1 MGIHDILDV
10 VSLNLAA
17 VGGITFEAF
26 EAIPYKPLS
35 DVPDASYTILHFSTT
50 DKFPVNKEQRPA
62 ANANQILHETC
73 QKAFGSTGALKFEY
87 LNEETDENKQCILTI
102 TRPNGSMRSY
112 QSDANFTRK
121 AEAKAQV
128 CERAIEHDA
137 VKFIVEGESKISGHL
152 TLLEN
157 EGKVDEGVLVPDPGV
172 KALDDWCEENKLLVR
187 WYDVIAKDGELHG
200 AVLRILATSHS
211 FRVYSTAALYK
222 DVTEAKA
229 ACAAVAISQG
239 ALKFTGE
246 TSFPA
251 APPVGRMT
259 LQEFYDL
266 LPRPLPEPSLAKQSV
281 SEVQAVGWL
290 NQTVQS
296 TRGSQLQAEY
306 LPFTEN
312 SLSGCLLRIDRPNPK
327 ECKSYIVD
335 ARFNKRGDAKTA
347 VALVAMSQ
355 GVGEWLKKVARD
367 VNEITQ
373 EMKRI
378 KDSFLP
384 KLNKECQTSN
394 GEQPTFEYRNQRDGK
409 FNLSFCLA
417 SWSCTLTVNLS
428 PTKGQRDLREFSVPT
443 QYRNQSDAKVAV
455 CCKAASENLI
465 ELLRFRREP
474 SLPQYLE
481 AKKRKQ
487 QDDDVESSS
496 KRQKVQAQ
504 PSNDNKRPKMQNA
517 NLPARPQGHFM
528 YPPPRYPRYMAP
540 SSPPSS
546 NPPSFT
552 PYVPLQR
559 PYGAPPP
566 NHRP

>member
-1 MGIHDILDV
+1 MGIYDVLDV
-10 VSLNLAA
+10 VSQNLAA
-17 VGGITFEAF
+17 IGGITFEAF
-26 EAIPYKPLS
+26 EALPYKPLP
-35 DVPDASYTILHFSTT
+35 DVPDASYTILHFSATG
-50 DKFPVNKEQRPA
+50 KFPVNEEKIPV
-62 ANANQILHETC
+62 NANRTLHEKC
-73 QKAFGSTGALKFEY
+73 QKIFGSTGALRFEY
-87 LNEETDENKQCILTI
+87 LNEKSDANKQCILTI
-102 TRPNGSMRSY
+102 TRPNGSTRSY
-112 QSDANFTRK
+112 QSDANFKRK

-137 VKFIVEGESKISGHL
+137 LKFIAEGEPKISGHL
-152 TLLEN
+152 ALLEN
-157 EGKVDEGVLVPDPGV
+157 EGKLDEGIPGKDPGV
-172 KALDDWCEENKLLVR
+172 KAIEDWCEENKLLIN
-187 WYDVIAKDGELHG
+187 WYDVTSKDGELHG
-200 AVLRILATSHS
+200 AALRILATSHS
-211 FRVYSTAALYK
+211 FRVYSTATLYK

-229 ACAAVAISQG
+229 ACARVATTDG
-239 ALKFTGE
+239 ALKFTGDA
-246 TSFPA
+246 SLPA
-251 APPVGRMT
+251 APPVGRMSI
-259 LQEFYDL
+259 QEFYDL
-266 LPRPLPEPSLAKQSV
+266 LPRPLPEPSLAKPNV

-335 ARFNKRGDAKTA
+335 ARFYKRADAKTA
-347 VALVAMSQ
+347 VALMAMSQ
-355 GVGEWLKKVARD
+355 GVGEWLKKVTRD
-367 VNEITQ
+367 VSKITQ

-384 KLNKECQTSN
+384 KLNKECQISN
-394 GEQPTFEYRNQRDGK
+394 GEQPTFECKDQRD
-409 FNLSFCLA
+409 A
-417 SWSCTLTVNLS
+417 WSCTLTVNLS
-428 PTKGQRDLREFSVPT
+428 PTKGQRDLREFYVPT

-455 CCKAASENLI
+455 CCKAANENLI

-487 QDDDVESSS
+487 QDDEVEPSN
-496 KRQKVQAQ
+496 KRQKVAQSQAQ
-504 PSNDNKRPKMQNA
+504 LSNDNRVKVQNA
-517 NLPARPQGHFM
+517 HLPARPHPHGRFP
-528 YPPPRYPRYMAP
+528 YPPPSYPRYMAP
-540 SSPPSS
+540 PSPPSS

-559 PYGAPPP
+559 PYRAPPP

>member
-1 MGIHDILDV
+1 MGIYDVLDV
-10 VSLNLAA
+10 VSRNLAA
-17 VGGITFEAF
+17 IGGITFEAF
-26 EAIPYKPLS
+26 EALPYKPLP
-35 DVPDASYTILHFSTT
+35 DIPDASYTILHFSTT
-50 DKFPVNKEQRPA
+50 NKFPVKEKTP
-62 ANANQILHETC
+62 ANANQTLHETC

-87 LNEETDENKQCILTI
+87 LNEETNANKQCILTI

-137 VKFIVEGESKISGHL
+137 LKFIVEGESKISGHL
-152 TLLEN
+152 ALLEN
-157 EGKVDEGVLVPDPGV
+157 ESKLDEGIPGKDPKV
-172 KALDDWCEENKLLVR
+172 KAIEDWCEESKLLIQ
-187 WYDVIAKDGELHG
+187 WYDVTSKDGELHG
-200 AVLRILATSHS
+200 AAIRILATSHS
-211 FRVYSTAALYK
+211 FRVYSTPALYK

-229 ACAAVAISQG
+229 ACAGVAIADG
-239 ALKFTGE
+239 ALKFTGDA
-246 TSFPA
+246 SLPA
-251 APPVGRMT
+251 APLVGRMT

-266 LPRPLPEPSLAKQSV
+266 LPRPLPEPSLAKQNV

-296 TRGSQLQAEY
+296 TRGSQVQADY
-306 LPFTEN
+306 MPFTEN
-312 SLSGCLLRIDRPNPK
+312 SLSGYLLRIDRPGPK

-335 ARFNKRGDAKTA
+335 ARFHKRGDAKTA
-347 VALVAMSQ
+347 VALMAVSQ

-367 VNEITQ
+367 VNKITQ

-378 KDSFLP
+378 KDTFLP
-384 KLNKECQTSN
+384 KLNKECQISN
-394 GEQPTFEYRNQRDGK
+394 GEQPTFECKSQRD
-409 FNLSFCLA
+409 A
-417 SWSCTLTVNLS
+417 WSCTLRVNLS

-455 CCKAASENLI
+455 CCKAANENLI

-474 SLPQYLE
+474 SFPQYLE

-487 QDDDVESSS
+487 QDDEIEPSS
-496 KRQKVQAQ
+496 KRQKVAQSQTQAA
-504 PSNDNKRPKMQNA
+504 NDNKRLKAQNVH
-517 NLPARPQGHFM
+517 LPARPHGRFP
-528 YPPPRYPRYMAP
+528 YPPPSYPRYMAP
-540 SSPPSS
+540 PSPPSS

-552 PYVPLQR
+552 PYMPLQR
-559 PYGAPPP
+559 PYRAPPP

>member
-1 MGIHDILDV
+1 MDIYDVLNV
-10 VSLNLAA
+10 VSQNLAA
-17 VGGITFEAF
+17 IGGITFEAF
-26 EAIPYKPLS
+26 EALPYKPLP

-50 DKFPVNKEQRPA
+50 DKLPVNKEQRPA
-62 ANANQILHETC
+62 ANANQTLHETC
-73 QKAFGSTGALKFEY
+73 QKVFGSTGALKFEY
-87 LNEETDENKQCILTI
+87 LNEETDTNKQCILTI

-112 QSDANFTRK
+112 QSDANFPRK

-128 CERAIEHDA
+128 CERAIQHDA
-137 VKFIVEGESKISGHL
+137 LKFIAEGESKISGHL
-152 TLLEN
+152 ALLEN
-157 EGKVDEGVLVPDPGV
+157 EGKVDDSILATDPGV
-172 KALDDWCEENKLLVR
+172 EAIEDWCEESKLLIK
-187 WYDVIAKDGELHG
+187 WYDTAAKDGELHG
-200 AVLRILATSHS
+200 AALRILATSHS

-222 DVTEAKA
+222 DFIEAKA
-229 ACAAVAISQG
+229 ACAGVAIAEG

-251 APPVGRMT
+251 APSVVRMS

-312 SLSGCLLRIDRPNPK
+312 SLSGYLLRIDRPNPK
-327 ECKSYIVD
+327 ECKSYIID

-347 VALVAMSQ
+347 VALMAMSQ

-367 VNEITQ
+367 VNKITQ
-373 EMKRI
+373 EMKRV

-394 GEQPTFEYRNQRDGK
+394 SEQPTFECKNQRD
-409 FNLSFCLA
+409 A
-417 SWSCTLTVNLS
+417 WSCTLTVNLS

-455 CCKAASENLI
+455 CCKAANENLI

-487 QDDDVESSS
+487 QDDEVEPSS
-496 KRQKVQAQ
+496 KRQKVAQ
-504 PSNDNKRPKMQNA
+504 LQTQLSNDIKRPKVQNA
-517 NLPARPQGHFM
+517 HLPARPPGRFP
-528 YPPPRYPRYMAP
+528 YPPPSYPRYMAP
-540 SSPPSS
+540 PSQPSS

-552 PYVPLQR
+552 PYMPLQR
-559 PYGAPPP
+559 PYRAPPP